1 MLPAFSGCWMATA
14 LVNLSIDKLSTGT
27 LAGQALRPS
36 ADAGIRMRL
45 WSKTHKHAPIGF
57 TIMELL
63 VVIGIIGILSTIVG
77 PAMSRIVRHQRAN
90 RAATVIAADLQNAFA
105 VAARQR
111 EPVRIQADA
120 ATRSYQFID
129 RKSGAVLRIR
139 TFYGDTSE
147 YRLTKLVFTP
157 ATLDVFPSGISSS
170 PLDVELANGD
180 YGKRISAST
189 AGFIR
194 VKAQ

>member
-1 MLPAFSGCWMATA
+1 MKQPSKNHKSVRRGFSIIELMA
-14 LVNLSIDKLSTGT
+14 
-27 LAGQALRPS
+27 
-36 ADAGIRMRL
+36 
-45 WSKTHKHAPIGF
+45 
-57 TIMELL
+57 
-63 VVIGIIGILSTIVG
+63 VVSIIGILAMMAG
-77 PAMSRIVRHQRAN
+77 PAMSRIVRHQRTN

-111 EPVRIQADA
+111 QPVRIQADA

-129 RKSGAVLRIR
+129 RKTNAVLRIR

-157 ATLDVFPSGISSS
+157 ATIDVFPSGISSS
-170 PLDVELANGD
+170 AITVDLANGD
-180 YGKRISAST
+180 YSKKISAST

-194 VKAQ
+194 VSK

>member
-1 MLPAFSGCWMATA
+1 MKNMSE
-14 LVNLSIDKLSTGT
+14 N
-27 LAGQALRPS
+27 
-36 ADAGIRMRL
+36 
-45 WSKTHKHAPIGF
+45 HKYFRRGF
-57 TIMELL
+57 TIMEVL
-63 VVIGIIGILSTIVG
+63 VVLGIIGILATMVG
-77 PAMSRIVRHQRAN
+77 PAMSRIVRHQRTN
-90 RAATVIAADLQNAFA
+90 RAAMVITADLQNAFA

-129 RKSGAVLRIR
+129 RKRGSVLRIR

-147 YRLTKLVFTP
+147 YRLTSLVFNP

-170 PLDVELANGD
+170 PVTISLANGD
-180 YGKRISAST
+180 YAKTITAST

-194 VKAQ
+194 VSH

>member
-1 MLPAFSGCWMATA
+1 MAKRTSKNAHYSARGGFSLFEMLIVVAILGIMAT
-14 LVNLSIDKLSTGT
+14 
-27 LAGQALRPS
+27 
-36 ADAGIRMRL
+36 M
-45 WSKTHKHAPIGF
+45 
-57 TIMELL
+57 
-63 VVIGIIGILSTIVG
+63 VG
-77 PAMSRIVRHQRAN
+77 PAMSRIVRHNRVN
-90 RAATVIAADLQNAFA
+90 RAATVIASDLQNAFA

-147 YRLTKLVFTP
+147 YRLTKLEFSPT
-157 ATLDVFPSGISSS
+157 TIDVFPSGVSSAAVTI
-170 PLDVELANGD
+170 DLANGD
-180 YGKRISAST
+180 YTKQIKAST

-194 VKAQ
+194 VIPKI